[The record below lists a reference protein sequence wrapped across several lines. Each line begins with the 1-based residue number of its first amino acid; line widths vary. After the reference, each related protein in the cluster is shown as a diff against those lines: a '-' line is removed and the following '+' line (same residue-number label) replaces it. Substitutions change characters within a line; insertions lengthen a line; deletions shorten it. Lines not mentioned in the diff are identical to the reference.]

1 MQRGFSLIE
10 VLVSLFII
18 STTVLSLL
26 NQQLHSYLVSRQLI
40 IHCDTLN
47 KVINLK
53 EQLHR
58 GTDALTS

>member
-10 VLVSLFII
+10 VLISLFIM

-26 NQQLHSYLVSRQLI
+26 NQQLHSYLVSHQLV
-40 IHCDTLN
+40 IHGDSLN

-53 EQLHR
+53 EQCMAEALLH
-58 GTDALTS
+58 